1 MSRAW
6 APWPGGVW
14 ADTDHATAEIRTRPS
29 TISEWRLSREA
40 MDVSFRRW
48 RVWRGGGGGPHRP
61 GGTPGGGGWGRG
73 PPGDRLGFR
82 RSAMFP
88 GAWAGLEGGRVRNG
102 AHGRP

>member
-48 RVWRGGGGGPHRP
+48 RVWRAGGGRPHRP
-61 GGTPGGGGWGRG
+61 GDTAAGGGCARAPRG
-73 PPGDRLGFR
+73 YRMGSR
-82 RSAMFP
+82 RSALVRALGP
-88 GAWAGLEGGRVRNG
+88 GLSGCREA
-102 AHGRP
+102 